1 MERWHLVLKG
11 GVKVERLQVDSFRRL
26 SNAIALLSLVA
37 WQLLWLKKL
46 AAQAPELAAQ
56 APELAEQ
63 RMFLSRFSCKYLSSR
78 QARRR

>member
-11 GVKVERLQVDSFRRL
+11 GVKVERLQVDSFQRL

-56 APELAEQ
+56 
-63 RMFLSRFSCKYLSSR
+63 RMFLSRFSCKYSSSR